1 MKRKIICISII
12 SMFLLTGTLV
22 VSAGKLTTGTIGCL
36 YNSPPEM
43 TEAQAIW
50 KISWNKKGMSAPF
63 SANANDP
70 DDDNCR
76 LCVTISDSSNGA
88 RTERSGYSE
97 DYMKKHVRISLD
109 PDDYP
114 INLVVDYDMWV
125 EDTHGAKSPRWGG
138 SFTIRKSNAR
148 SLSIRSVL
156 LEKIPI
162 IQLLLQFKLM
172 NNLLKL

>member
-1 MKRKIICISII
+1 MCMGII

-36 YNSPPEM
+36 DNSPPEM

-50 KISWNKKGMSAPF
+50 KISWNKNGMNAPF
-63 SANANDP
+63 SAKADDP
-70 DDDNCR
+70 DNDNCR

-88 RTERSGYSE
+88 RTGRSGYSE
-97 DYMKKHVRISLD
+97 DYKKKYVSISLD

-114 INLVVDYDMWV
+114 IGLHVDYDMWV
-125 EDTHGAKSPRWGG
+125 EDIHGAESSHWTGG
-138 SFTIRKSNAR
+138 FDIKKSNAK